1 MLMNISITS
10 MIAVAG
16 AAAAVALAPGAY
28 ADDGPT
34 PCSNE
39 GSATVCQKPGNA
51 NVIATPPDT
60 GGGGASAGGGGGVSS
75 GGGGQNGPY
84 GPSGSQPPVG

>member
-1 MLMNISITS
+1 MLFNISITP

-28 ADDGPT
+28 ADNGPT

-51 NVIATPPDT
+51 NVIATPPE
-60 GGGGASAGGGGGVSS
+60 SGGGGGSAGGAGGVSTGS
-75 GGGGQNGPY
+75 GGQNGPY